1 MKVISYLYLAGG
13 ILCGIVANGY
23 FLKISEGFTKV
34 IPSAF
39 ASVLIILAIF
49 FLSRAMS
56 HIPVGFTYAT
66 YGGLTIAGVTLFGI
80 YKYHQTPNFYGFIGI
95 IFIIVG
101 VFLVNYFGRINS

>member
-1 MKVISYLYLAGG
+1 MKLISYLYLGGG

-49 FLSRAMS
+49 F
-56 HIPVGFTYAT
+56 
-66 YGGLTIAGVTLFGI
+66 
-80 YKYHQTPNFYGFIGI
+80 YHE
-95 IFIIVG
+95 
-101 VFLVNYFGRINS
+101 R

>member
-49 FLSRAMS
+49 FLSRAMN
-56 HIPVGFTYAT
+56 HIPVGFTY
-66 YGGLTIAGVTLFGI
+66 
-80 YKYHQTPNFYGFIGI
+80 
-95 IFIIVG
+95 
-101 VFLVNYFGRINS
+101 